1 MSMQRQSEP
10 SSVWD
15 ELSATLGDPKRRP
28 PAWKRWGGRA
38 VMLLMVL
45 GLVVGLGALWRAG
58 LLNAPSQS
66 QASSRPRPAPELSP
80 AAAIEQRLRMAQD
93 LMRQGETDRAVATLA
108 AAVTE
113 FRDDQDLRVAY
124 GEALLHQDKTPEA
137 YEQFVAA
144 LSIGPREPTLDF
156 AAGTLARRIG
166 RPQLALEHFSAAQAA
181 DATNADY
188 PLYLGQTQM
197 SLGDLTA
204 AKANLVRATMLRE
217 GDARPWGM
225 LAEIAMQENVPD
237 IALQHIT
244 RARALEPSQPA
255 WKVIEARALNRK
267 GEAERALKLLQSM
280 SESDQRTKPV
290 LRLMAECYAM
300 ARQPEIAA
308 AIMVEAADAAPG
320 DAELAYD
327 AAIWLERLADRERA
341 LPYAERAA
349 AAGIEGADKLVERLT
364 TRR

>member
-1 MSMQRQSEP
+1 MSMPRQP
-10 SSVWD
+10 KPQNVWD
-15 ELSATLGDPKRRP
+15 ELSATLGHPGKQ

-38 VMLLMVL
+38 LMLAMVL
-45 GLVVGLGALWRAG
+45 GLVVGLGALWQAG

-66 QASSRPRPAPELSP
+66 QARPGTRSVAELSP
-80 AAAIEQRLRMAQD
+80 AAVIEQRIRAAQD
-93 LMRQGETDRAVATLA
+93 FMRQGDTDRAAATLA
-108 AAVTE
+108 AAVAE
-113 FRDDQDLRVAY
+113 YRDDQDLRVAY

-144 LSIGPREPTLDF
+144 LSIGPREPALDF
-156 AAGTLARRIG
+156 AAGSLARRIG

-181 DATNADY
+181 DPTNPDY

-197 SLGDLTA
+197 SLGDLTP
-204 AKANLVRATMLRE
+204 AKANLVRATLLRE

-225 LAEIAMQENVPD
+225 LAEIALQENVAD

-255 WKVIEARALNRK
+255 WKVIEARAMKRK
-267 GEAERALKLLQSM
+267 GEAAQALKLLRSM
-280 SESDQRTKPV
+280 NDSDRRTKPV
-290 LRLMAECYAM
+290 ARLMAECHGM
-300 ARQPEIAA
+300 LREPDIAA
-308 AIMVEAADAAPG
+308 AIMVEAADAAPD
-320 DAELAYD
+320 DAELAYE
-327 AAIWLERLADRERA
+327 AAVWLERRGDREHA

-349 AAGIEGADKLVERLT
+349 AAGIEGADNLIERLT